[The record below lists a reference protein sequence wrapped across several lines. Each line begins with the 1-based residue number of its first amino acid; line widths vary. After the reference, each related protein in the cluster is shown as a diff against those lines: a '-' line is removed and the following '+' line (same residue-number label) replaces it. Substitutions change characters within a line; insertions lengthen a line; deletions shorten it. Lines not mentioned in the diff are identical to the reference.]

1 MGLTLKKK
9 NGIHRPTIG
18 VGGGGG
24 AGGGGGGQDVHPL
37 NALIIKWDREQQ
49 DLT

>member
-9 NGIHRPTIG
+9 NGIHRPTNG
-18 VGGGGG
+18 VG
-24 AGGGGGGQDVHPL
+24 GGGGGGQDVHPL
-37 NALIIKWDREQQ
+37 NALVIKWDREQQ